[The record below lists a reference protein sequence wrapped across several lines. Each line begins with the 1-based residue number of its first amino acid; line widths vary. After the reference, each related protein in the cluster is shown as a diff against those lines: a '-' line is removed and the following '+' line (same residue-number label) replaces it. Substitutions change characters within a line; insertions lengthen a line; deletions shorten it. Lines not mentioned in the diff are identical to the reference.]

1 MFTPN
6 RADLKLAQAM
16 IRKHRSRAIT
26 EAEIRLNESA
36 QRGDRAGASKW
47 MRVMA
52 VVEFSVLRP
61 ITAKEADGA
70 SQMP

>member
-6 RADLKLAQAM
+6 GADLKLANSM
-16 IRKHRSRAIT
+16 IRKHRSRAIA
-26 EAEIRLNESA
+26 EADLRLRDCAE
-36 QRGDRAGASKW
+36 RGDRTGAAKW

-61 ITAKEADGA
+61 SKTTNADQVRQV
-70 SQMP
+70 S